1 MRSLIVW
8 IAAPLLAQSQ
18 GFRGDLDAGHFLKV
32 LADSEIRLR
41 QSPEDA
47 LAHAARAQALISLL
61 RMEEAKVEAD
71 RAIALN
77 PNLADALL
85 ARGLARAGQALKA
98 RNFSS
103 LRGVGESMDDLRAA
117 TQADPTLI
125 RAWMSLGIGYEQLP
139 WALGGST
146 KKALQCAESLR
157 KVAPAKGDLL
167 QALVHSMDGEWR
179 KAEPFFGRALGLAP
193 TDPEIVSGYLEALD
207 DKASKK
213 ALGEAGKNA
222 RLVSEARRLLPG
234 VRRSALGVVAVSDAL
249 LNGGQWEEAWKVA
262 EAGLKEVDAP
272 SLLRLQL
279 GKVAA
284 RTDLHRSEGLAFLDQ
299 VLKEPLE
306 GGSGGY
312 ASAHWRKGQILK
324 SLGRV
329 KEAHQEAE
337 LTLKLDLH
345 HRGAQEL
352 ITVLPLDR

>member
-8 IAAPLLAQSQ
+8 IAAPLLAQSP
-18 GFRGDLDAGHFLKV
+18 GFRADLDAGHFLKV
-32 LADSEIRLR
+32 LTDSEARLR

-47 LAHAARAQALISLL
+47 QAHAARAQALVSLL
-61 RMEEAKVEAD
+61 RMEEAKTAAD
-71 RAIALN
+71 RAVALN

-117 TQADPTLI
+117 TQADPTLV

-167 QALVHSMDGEWR
+167 QALVHSMDGDWT
-179 KAEPFFGRALGLAP
+179 KADPFFGRALSLSP
-193 TDPEIVSGYLEALD
+193 SDPEIVSGYLEALD

-213 ALGEAGKNA
+213 TLGEAGKNA

-249 LNGGQWEEAWKVA
+249 LNGGQWEEAWKIA

-284 RTDLHRSEGLAFLDQ
+284 RTDLHRNEGLAYLDQ

-324 SLGRV
+324 SLH
-329 KEAHQEAE
+329 KIPEARAEAE
-337 LTLKLDLH
+337 AALRMDSH
-345 HRGAQEL
+345 HAGARRLLEEL
-352 ITVLPLDR
+352 A